1 EPNKFKRWIDLG
13 KWNTKCRKDH
23 VKLLKRQKKFIES
36 IKVYVETQTKARWVA
51 SQDEPAA
58 IIATSDEEMDGICS
72 HIDDQIIEKK
82 AKSLSY
88 ERNTIYLRFS
98 HSEYNK
104 GTAAVALAK
113 TLGITMENTF
123 VIGDNYNDL
132 KMLNREVAGMIAC
145 PANSVPTVKQEVEQ
159 IGGFVASKNYG
170 AGTAEALSHF
180 FRALL
185 EG

>member
-1 EPNKFKRWIDLG
+1 
-13 KWNTKCRKDH
+13 
-23 VKLLKRQKKFIES
+23 
-36 IKVYVETQTKARWVA
+36 
-51 SQDEPAA
+51 
-58 IIATSDEEMDGICS
+58 MDRICS
-72 HIDDQIIEKK
+72 HIDNQIIEKK

-113 TLGITMENTF
+113 TLGVTIEKTF